1 MLLHTCGP
9 RCQAHE
15 HGTSSGAMQRR
26 GRRGRAVTYDLHCHV
41 LVPEVESLV
50 AGHPGRQEEQQQLA
64 DIFGPESTE
73 YNRQAIA
80 TLGPALTDISIRL
93 RRMDEMGVDVQVL
106 SPSPLQYYY
115 WADRQLS
122 GQIVEA
128 NNAAIAA
135 LCAAHPDRFLGLG
148 NASLQFPELAVQQL
162 ERAVLH
168 HGLRGIEVSSTV
180 NGMELADP
188 LLAPVWECAER
199 LNATVFL
206 HPWGTSIGPRVNR
219 YYLGNTIGQPLETT
233 LALSHLIFS
242 GTLDRFPNLRLCAAH
257 GGGFLPWYSFRS
269 DHSHAVRPEAKR
281 CLRPPSEYLQRIYFD
296 TVIYEPEHL
305 RTLVSNVGVSQVVL
319 GTDYPFDMGNYDV
332 HRIVGDA
339 SGLSPSEIDQVLG
352 GNARRLL
359 NLN

>member
-1 MLLHTCGP
+1 MLVHTCGP

-15 HGTSSGAMQRR
+15 HGGSAGAAARR
-26 GRRGRAVTYDLHCHV
+26 GLRGRAVTYDLHCHV
-41 LVPEVESLV
+41 LVPEVEALV
-50 AGHPGRQEEQQQLA
+50 AGHSGREREQQQLA
-64 DIFGPESTE
+64 EIFGRESTT
-73 YNRQAIA
+73 YNQQAIA
-80 TLGPALTDISIRL
+80 TLGPALTDVSIRL

-115 WADRQLS
+115 WADRRLS
-122 GQIVEA
+122 EQIVEA

-135 LCAAHPDRFLGLG
+135 LCADHPDRFLGLG
-148 NASLQFPELAVQQL
+148 NASLQFPDLAVQQL

-188 LLAPVWECAER
+188 ALAPVWACAER
-199 LNATVFL
+199 LNATIFL
-206 HPWGTSIGPRVNR
+206 HPWGTSIGPRVDQ

-233 LALSHLIFS
+233 IALSRLIFS
-242 GTLDRFPNLRLCAAH
+242 GTLDRFEKLRLCAAH
-257 GGGFLPWYSFRS
+257 GGGFLPWYSFRF
-269 DHSHAVRPEAKR
+269 DHAHSVRPEAGR
-281 CLRPPSEYLQRIYFD
+281 CRRAPSDYLKRIYFD
-296 TVIYEPEHL
+296 TVVYEPENL
-305 RTLVSNVGVSQVVL
+305 QRLVAKVGVSQVVL

-332 HRIVGDA
+332 HRIVGEA
-339 SGLSPSEIDQVLG
+339 SGLTSLEIDQVLG